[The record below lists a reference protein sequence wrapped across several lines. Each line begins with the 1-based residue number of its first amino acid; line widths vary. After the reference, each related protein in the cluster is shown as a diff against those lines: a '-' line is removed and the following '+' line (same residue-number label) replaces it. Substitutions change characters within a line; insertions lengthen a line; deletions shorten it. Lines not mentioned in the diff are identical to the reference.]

1 VPDAGLSAA
10 VARAHASFFLMFV
23 IMAVAT
29 DTRAVGEAAAIA
41 IGGTVGLDAMFGGP
55 INGASMNPTRSLG
68 LGVITGDLQAIWIYL
83 LAPIVGASLA
93 ALTYAFVR
101 GERHE

>member
-1 VPDAGLSAA
+1 
-10 VARAHASFFLMFV
+10 
-23 IMAVAT
+23 
-29 DTRAVGEAAAIA
+29 
-41 IGGTVGLDAMFGGP
+41 MFGGP

>member
-1 VPDAGLSAA
+1 
-10 VARAHASFFLMFV
+10 MFV

-55 INGASMNPTRSLG
+55 ISGASMNPTRSLG
-68 LGVITGDLQAIWIYL
+68 PGDSSPATCTRSGSTCSRPIIGAAIGG
-83 LAPIVGASLA
+83 LA
-93 ALTYAFVR
+93 YQFVR
-101 GERHE
+101 GEARS